1 VWEAAGVNVS
11 ESELGFAEVMRRL
24 LEAIERRKLTVFA
37 RIDHAGA
44 ARQAGLELAD
54 EELVIFG
61 NPSAGTPLMQGDP
74 RSGIELPLRILV
86 WRAGTGAQIGYL
98 DPRELARR
106 YDVDQHQA
114 TLEAMAKL
122 LGDIVA
128 EAVA

>member
-1 VWEAAGVNVS
+1 MNVS

-106 YDVDQHQA
+106 YDVDQHQT

>member
-1 VWEAAGVNVS
+1 MWEAAGVNVS

-106 YDVDQHQA
+106 YDVDQHQT

>member
-61 NPSAGTPLMQGDP
+61 NPRAGTPLMQGDP
-74 RSGIELPLRILV
+74 RSGIDLPLRILV

>member
-24 LEAIERRKLTVFA
+24 LEAIERRELTVFA

-61 NPSAGTPLMQGDP
+61 NPRAGTPLMQGDP
-74 RSGIELPLRILV
+74 RSGIDLPLRILV

>member
-1 VWEAAGVNVS
+1 VWEAAGVNLS
-11 ESELGFAEVMRRL
+11 ESELGYSEVMRRL
-24 LEAIERRKLTVFA
+24 LEAIERRELTVFA

-61 NPSAGTPLMQGDP
+61 NPRAGTPLMQSDP

-86 WRAGTGAQIGYL
+86 WRAGTGTHIGYL
-98 DPRELARR
+98 DPGDLARR
-106 YDVDQHQA
+106 YDVDQHRTILQA
-114 TLEAMAKL
+114 MTKL

>member
-24 LEAIERRKLTVFA
+24 LEAIERRELTVFA

-61 NPSAGTPLMQGDP
+61 NPRAGTPLMQGDP

>member
-1 VWEAAGVNVS
+1 MNVS

-86 WRAGTGAQIGYL
+86 WRAGTVAQIGYL

>member
-1 VWEAAGVNVS
+1 MNVS

-86 WRAGTGAQIGYL
+86 WRAGTVAQIGYL

-106 YDVDQHQA
+106 YDVDQHQT